1 MGRFPVGTQRNIEE
15 IILTEGI
22 PFGLSKKDTVSSPTN
37 GTNIQNFVFTSLS
50 SGSYPLRTWATIY
63 FTKLRLVSSRDIFL
77 SIRVDNAGTNKF
89 TGVSD
94 NVSPNSYVRLN
105 INVDLK
111 AGVPYEIDNNQIQM
125 YGYTPNIDIVCRD
138 TLGTDVTFETSVYGY
153 QIGKNTNIG
162 ANRQLLWVG
171 DSISNGTGSAPFEN
185 VPVVAGAQ
193 SSTANQ
199 EPFTQQVK
207 KSLIYKGY
215 DFWLTNKAQSSMTT
229 SSIVQA
235 IKWGYY
241 DNTKPELIIIQIGAN
256 DANNLGSG
264 GLSVTANQ
272 TLFLQ
277 NVTFIN
283 NYFTK
288 RFKKAKV
295 IWLGST
301 PSADNTTEDRIII
314 GRGII
319 STYISSLNNPN
330 IKYSSLATAFL
341 RTNTANYLTA
351 DTIHPTA
358 QDNIASEITTFI
370 NTTSWYD

>member
-1 MGRFPVGTQRNIEE
+1 MSRFPVSAQRDINE
-15 IILTEGI
+15 IVLTEGI

-37 GTNIQNFVFTSLS
+37 GTNIQDFVFTSG

-63 FTKLRLVSSRDIFL
+63 FTKLRLVSSRDVYI
-77 SIRVDNAGTNKF
+77 SIRVDNAGSNKF
-89 TGVSD
+89 AGVSD
-94 NVSPNSYVRLN
+94 NTIPNGYVRLN

-111 AGVPYEIDNNQIQM
+111 AGVPYDVDNNQIQM
-125 YGYTPNIDIVCRD
+125 FGYMPNISFVCRD
-138 TLGTDVTFETSVYGY
+138 TVGTAVTLETTIYGY

-162 ANRQLLWVG
+162 ATRQLLWVG
-171 DSISNGTGSAPFEN
+171 DSISNGTGSAAFEN
-185 VPVVAGAQ
+185 VPVVPGVQ
-193 SSTANQ
+193 SSTTNQ

-241 DNTKPELIIIQIGAN
+241 DNTTPELVIIQIGAN

-283 NYFTK
+283 AYFTK
-288 RFKKAKV
+288 RFSNAKV
-295 IWLGST
+295 LWLGST
-301 PSADNTTEDRIII
+301 PSADNTTEDRIVIS
-314 GRGII
+314 RGII
-319 STYISSLNNPN
+319 SAYITGLSNPN
-330 IKYSSLATAFL
+330 IKYSSLAAAFD
-341 RTNTANYLTA
+341 RTNTSNYLEA

-358 QDNIASEITTFI
+358 QNSIAGAISNFI
-370 NTTSWYD
+370 NTTGWYD